1 MNIIIKYIKSHLLK
15 RPNRPFSGFI
25 FLRSTKNSIANK
37 KVFLLNVIKKGFKF
51 RQTWQKFISFGLK
64 ILGRTCCVEHFLN
77 RFASAL
83 MLRWD
88 SQTCPTKLFNKK
100 NTSVD
105 ICVSIYTCVL
115 FIKCVICY
123 FVCYFVCMCSKQ

>member
-1 MNIIIKYIKSHLLK
+1 MVLFFSEVQKTQSRIKKY
-15 RPNRPFSGFI
+15 
-25 FLRSTKNSIANK
+25 
-37 KVFLLNVIKKGFKF
+37 FLLNVIKKGFKF

-105 ICVSIYTCVL
+105 ICVSIYNYQALNYCKYQSGFSFDFSFDVWL
-115 FIKCVICY
+115 D
-123 FVCYFVCMCSKQ
+123 